1 MQWEVLGMAFWL
13 SWLEM
18 EAGKSKERLPRGERQ
33 LNMYLKFLV
42 KSRLRHIHKICELTR
57 KVGKKLSIEE
67 TTET

>member
-1 MQWEVLGMAFWL
+1 MAFWL

-42 KSRLRHIHKICELTR
+42 KSRLRDTYTKY
-57 KVGKKLSIEE
+57 VS
-67 TTET
+67 